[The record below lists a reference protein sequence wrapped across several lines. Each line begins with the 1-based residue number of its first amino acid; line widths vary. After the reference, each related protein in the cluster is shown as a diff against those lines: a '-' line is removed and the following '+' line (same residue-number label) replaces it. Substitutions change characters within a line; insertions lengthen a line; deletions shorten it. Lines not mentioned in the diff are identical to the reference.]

1 MTDIERKIIGFQTLI
16 NVNRK
21 KLRKAGFFD
30 ATLTRWQKGERV
42 PSEEMAIKLAE
53 VMDVPL
59 KVIPHHKIV

>member
-1 MTDIERKIIGFQTLI
+1 MNDLEKKRIGFQVLI
-16 NVNRK
+16 AVNRK
-21 KLRKAGFFD
+21 KLRQAGFFD